1 VKKLLHKSGLAAI
14 YFACA
19 FWSCRKDPPVFDN
32 PYSKPQLGCDTL
44 YPVIFVH
51 GFLASGD
58 TWAEQIMR
66 FEKNDYCGQKLFV
79 FDWNTLGGGNNAALL
94 DQFVDEVRSLTGM
107 PKVHLVGHSAGG
119 GLCYSY
125 CEDPARAAK
134 VASYVHIGSSSQAS
148 PAGPADEIPTMCISS
163 PDDATTGPST
173 ITGAINISLAGMD
186 HLQVATSVETFQ
198 YMYEFFT
205 HRKPDY
211 PIIGPASNSGSVR
224 VSGRVVTLGEN
235 APKAGAVV
243 RIFELIPASGFRKR
257 PDPDFQISADAA
269 GRFGPVMLKAGIP
282 YEFEVIGAPGE
293 RPIHYFREGFRR
305 DNPCVYLRTLPPPT
319 SLAGLL
325 LAGLPSSPDQTVL
338 AVFTANQA
346 VVSGRDTLV
355 VNNTVFSTPEF
366 TPASNTVIALFLFDT
381 NSNQQSDFTVPPPFN
396 LLNQFLSAR
405 DYHIPTNPPHSVNL
419 FFNGRSMRVP
429 NYPSDSEGILVA
441 VFE

>member
-1 VKKLLHKSGLAAI
+1 MKKLLSVPCLAVVLLFSAG
-14 YFACA
+14 YG
-19 FWSCRKDPPVFDN
+19 CRKDPPVLDN

-44 YPVIFVH
+44 LPVIFVH

-79 FDWNTLGGGNNAALL
+79 FDWNTLGGGNNPALL
-94 DQFVDEVRSLTGM
+94 DQFVDEVRALTGM

-148 PAGPADEIPTMCISS
+148 PAGPSDEIPTMCLSS

-173 ITGAINISLAGMD
+173 ITGAINISLPGLD
-186 HLQVATSVETFQ
+186 HLQVATSMETFQ
-198 YMYEFFT
+198 YLYEFFT
-205 HRKPDY
+205 SRKPDY
-211 PIIGPASNSGSVR
+211 PLVGPAPNGSSVR

-235 APKAGAVV
+235 TPKPGALI

-257 PDPDFQISADAA
+257 PDPDFQVSADAA
-269 GRFGPVMLKAGIP
+269 GRFGPVTLRAGIP
-282 YEFEVIGAPGE
+282 YEFEVTGAPGE
-293 RPIHYFREGFRR
+293 RPVRYFREGFRR

-325 LAGLPSSPDQTVL
+325 LAGLPSSPEQSVL

-346 VVSGRDTLV
+346 VISGRDTLV
-355 VNNTVFSTPEF
+355 VGNTLFSTPDF
-366 TPASNTVIALFLFDT
+366 TPASNTVIALFLFDANT
-381 NSNQQSDFTVPPPFN
+381 NQQSDFTVPPPFN

-405 DYHIPTNPPHSVNL
+405 DFYISTQPLRSVSVYFNRKVLKIPT
-419 FFNGRSMRVP
+419 
-429 NYPSDSEGILVA
+429 YPSDTEGILVA